1 MEPHTKDPFIE
12 DDEHADEQP
21 YSDEQIAA
29 EVERYR
35 SIVLSACSSL
45 GNLVQVAKPAGQ
57 AGQAD
62 QTTADNYTMEYV
74 PKDDCLAS
82 LKDIKRYIQ
91 MDEQGEGKWVLQW
104 LGEWEV
110 LKSDIIPIF
119 TLSVKRLV
127 PKKDEEELSEDD
139 REHLLKLVMICVELF
154 VFMTWNM
161 KTESEEVKVRFTRIL
176 RSYKRTFAE
185 TQVIACLLSVAVM
198 HLRKNHPS
206 ERETMLIKG
215 VLYVFRNILAIPDPL
230 VSPTSVHLSNLE
242 SQDKLLLIME
252 KELVIDFFLTMLSC
266 ADERRFKDLRPILLD
281 TIYYV
286 YYRVPVSL
294 LFEDSGKWFEQSDL
308 KRGNRHANF
317 GGIYALST
325 SENTVM
331 PVFNAREVLKP
342 FANLFRKQAAVM
354 EPRKLAECPVDYAWR
369 SVDPDVIP
377 ILRRTAAVFIE
388 SCFNPFFIAMFDDLK
403 VTTSVVNET
412 IPRLLYIAGY
422 FIDISLANSAIDLGC
437 ISALVQTHIFGL
449 VMRFTSTYMELK
461 EWPSLEPS
469 MYCIQQIMLALLKM
483 RDTKLESLSENVL
496 SNLFYDGD
504 ALDLFVNLCRA
515 SKPTKMR
522 RQCLEQIARLA
533 DTFLRTLKAYS
544 ETRPG
549 LFVKKRVKRR
559 VKKQTPNDDSEKTD
573 SDDDNEKTGPDG
585 ATQQSDAAGSDEEM
599 ASAEENTQDSPAEAA
614 YEELQVERAFAFSKY
629 ENAFAVAQVV
639 VSFSNLLVPP
649 TGIEYVY
656 PMLYRIAV
664 TCKKPHLFFKKR
676 ILQRLLLMFN
686 DDLAIPHRVE
696 MLDLVCWIFRQYM
709 VVINSPVLRNMYKP
723 DSLNNQLATECLLTF
738 LSHSKLGTSI
748 EPVISRRI
756 LKDLAAEDNDD
767 VKPLNSD
774 DKDTAN
780 GADNQAAN
788 SAVNNFAENDGF
800 MDDLDDDF
808 DLDQMLN
815 S

>member
-1 MEPHTKDPFIE
+1 MEPDPKDAFIE
-12 DDEHADEQP
+12 DDEHAEEQP
-21 YSDEQIAA
+21 YSDEQMAE

-35 SIVLSACSSL
+35 NIVLSACSSL
-45 GNLVQVAKPAGQ
+45 GNLMPVVKPAGQ
-57 AGQAD
+57 TD
-62 QTTADNYTMEYV
+62 QTSVDGNAMEYV

-110 LKSDIIPIF
+110 LKRDIIPIF
-119 TLSVKRLV
+119 TLSVKRLL
-127 PKKDEEELSEDD
+127 PNKDKEELSEDD

-154 VFMTWNM
+154 VFLTWNM
-161 KTESEEVKVRFTRIL
+161 KTESEDVKVRFTRIL
-176 RSYKRTFAE
+176 QSYKRTFAE

-198 HLRKNHPS
+198 HLRKNHNS

-230 VSPTSVHLSNLE
+230 VSPTSAHLSNLE
-242 SQDKLLLIME
+242 AQDKLLVIME
-252 KELVIDFFLTMLSC
+252 KELVIDFFLTMLSS

-286 YYRVPVSL
+286 YYRVPVSV
-294 LFEDSGKWFEQSDL
+294 LFEGRAKWFEQSDL

-325 SENTVM
+325 GENTIM

-342 FANLFRKQAAVM
+342 FANLFRKPAVVK
-354 EPRKLAECPVDYAWR
+354 EPRKVADCPVDYSWR
-369 SVDPDVIP
+369 TVDPDVIP

-388 SCFNPFFIAMFDDLK
+388 SCFNPLFIAMFDDLK

-437 ISALVQTHIFGL
+437 ISALVQTHIFGQ

-483 RDTKLESLSENVL
+483 RDTKLGSLSENVL

-504 ALDLFVNLCRA
+504 ALDLFVKLCRA
-515 SKPTKMR
+515 YKPTKMR

-533 DTFLRTLKAYS
+533 DTFLHALKVYS
-544 ETRPG
+544 ETRPS
-549 LFVKKRVKRR
+549 LVVKKRVRRR
-559 VKKQTPNDDSEKTD
+559 VKKQTPDNDEKTD
-573 SDDDNEKTGPDG
+573 PDN
-585 ATQQSDAAGSDEEM
+585 ATQQPDAAESDEEM
-599 ASAEENTQDSPAEAA
+599 AGAEENTQDSPAEAA
-614 YEELQVERAFAFSKY
+614 FEELQVERAFAFSKY
-629 ENAFAVAQVV
+629 ENAFAVAPVA
-639 VSFSNLLVPP
+639 VSFSNLLAPP

-664 TCKKPHLFFKKR
+664 TCKKPHLFFRKR
-676 ILQRLLLMFN
+676 ILQRMLLMFN
-686 DDLAIPHRVE
+686 DELTLPHRVE
-696 MLDLVCWIFRQYM
+696 MLDLVCWIFRQYI
-709 VVINSPVLRNMYKP
+709 VVINSPILREMYKP
-723 DSLNNQLATECLLTF
+723 DPLDNKLATECLLTF
-738 LSHSKLGTSI
+738 LSRSSLGTSI
-748 EPVISRRI
+748 EPVITRRI
-756 LKDLAAEDNDD
+756 LKDLATGDD
-767 VKPLNSD
+767 DDIKPLDTN
-774 DKDTAN
+774 DKDAANDAENQNIN
-780 GADNQAAN
+780 GATDNL
-788 SAVNNFAENDGF
+788 SESVGF